1 MFYRG
6 NKLSAAVES
15 SIQPP
20 LYEVI
25 SDHTHSPTH
34 QSGADNVPEI
44 QNSDGSVPHK
54 EIEEGSNVNQNGLET

>member
-1 MFYRG
+1 M
-6 NKLSAAVES
+6 ES

-44 QNSDGSVPHK
+44 QDSNDSVPHK
-54 EIEEGSNVNQNGLET
+54 ETEEGSNAEDVNQNGLETLCT